1 MNKRHMFIFMIVLFL
16 TVGFASITTI
26 LNMNGSMAIGTTNF
40 EVKFNRASLNGAN
53 RTSLFN
59 INKTAI
65 RLNYT
70 DISST
75 TESILEYEIVNNSNQ
90 YDADVTV
97 SCAAALEDNTE
108 FFYGEDL
115 SSTPV
120 PVRIEAGKYGTGKIN
135 IKIKEH
141 EDNSNTDNIGT
152 LYEIVKNQ
160 SLGLDKDYAI
170 DYDVSTTSTSDK
182 GVFETNNTDSGK
194 PVYFFRGE
202 INNNNVLF
210 SGKCWIIIRTTE
222 TNLSLIHI

>member
-75 TESILEYEIVNNSNQ
+75 TESILEYEIVNN
-90 YDADVTV
+90 
-97 SCAAALEDNTE
+97 
-108 FFYGEDL
+108 
-115 SSTPV
+115 
-120 PVRIEAGKYGTGKIN
+120 
-135 IKIKEH
+135 
-141 EDNSNTDNIGT
+141 
-152 LYEIVKNQ
+152 KN
-160 SLGLDKDYAI
+160 
-170 DYDVSTTSTSDK
+170 
-182 GVFETNNTDSGK
+182 
-194 PVYFFRGE
+194 
-202 INNNNVLF
+202 
-210 SGKCWIIIRTTE
+210 CMCIR
-222 TNLSLIHI
+222 S